1 MTALFYSRL
10 NYSVPGMVW
19 VTEKLKIRLTTACL
33 SAVLQVFSKSIW
45 EKIER
50 VVDFAEVSV
59 CDYKKQINKNNT
71 LIGEYQSEIIKA
83 QKSEQGHSNSD
94 IMKLKQKIAVLN
106 NENKKLKNDL
116 KQLNSLK

>member
-1 MTALFYSRL
+1 M
-10 NYSVPGMVW
+10 
-19 VTEKLKIRLTTACL
+19 LTTACL

-94 IMKLKQKIAVLN
+94 IMKLKQKIVVLN

>member
-1 MTALFYSRL
+1 MF
-10 NYSVPGMVW
+10 NG
-19 VTEKLKIRLTTACL
+19 I
-33 SAVLQVFSKSIW
+33 
-45 EKIER
+45 
-50 VVDFAEVSV
+50 V
-59 CDYKKQINKNNT
+59 CDYKKQINTNINKNNT

>member
-1 MTALFYSRL
+1 MDKHIVY
-10 NYSVPGMVW
+10 
-19 VTEKLKIRLTTACL
+19 
-33 SAVLQVFSKSIW
+33 
-45 EKIER
+45 
-50 VVDFAEVSV
+50 
-59 CDYKKQINKNNT
+59 DYKKKQINTNINKNNT

>member
-1 MTALFYSRL
+1 
-10 NYSVPGMVW
+10 MV
-19 VTEKLKIRLTTACL
+19 KNIH
-33 SAVLQVFSKSIW
+33 SSKSLW

-50 VVDFAEVSV
+50 VVGFAEVSV
-59 CDYKKQINKNNT
+59 CDYKKQINTNINKNNT

>member
-1 MTALFYSRL
+1 MDKHIVY
-10 NYSVPGMVW
+10 
-19 VTEKLKIRLTTACL
+19 
-33 SAVLQVFSKSIW
+33 
-45 EKIER
+45 
-50 VVDFAEVSV
+50 
-59 CDYKKQINKNNT
+59 DYKKKQINTNINKNNT

-94 IMKLKQKIAVLN
+94 TMKLKQKIAVLN

>member
-1 MTALFYSRL
+1 M
-10 NYSVPGMVW
+10 
-19 VTEKLKIRLTTACL
+19 
-33 SAVLQVFSKSIW
+33 QVFSKSIW

-94 IMKLKQKIAVLN
+94 TMKLKQKIAVLN